1 MVSTLTPALAL
12 FYGQT
17 ANKKT
22 INYFYKRNILINT
35 FLLLLVFSGLVLH
48 LNLLPEDRNLQ
59 NKNTLLG
66 CHQDGL
72 NYTMDEI
79 GIYDD
84 SQFRSMSDRI
94 HTLNF
99 YGLNLTVRKATVYE
113 CPVEYQDHCK
123 IDAKSPLYLL
133 ASTCEP
139 GQMPV
144 ERFNKIAVPLVLVL
158 AAISTITTFCTFHM
172 D

>member
-1 MVSTLTPALAL
+1 MALLKGMVSTLTPALAL

-84 SQFRSMSDRI
+84 SQFR
-94 HTLNF
+94 
-99 YGLNLTVRKATVYE
+99 
-113 CPVEYQDHCK
+113 
-123 IDAKSPLYLL
+123 
-133 ASTCEP
+133 
-139 GQMPV
+139 
-144 ERFNKIAVPLVLVL
+144 
-158 AAISTITTFCTFHM
+158 
-172 D
+172 